1 MSVYTKTGDKGQTG
15 LYTGERV
22 DKCCPR
28 VETYGGVDEAD
39 SALGLARAFCRR
51 DDVRE
56 KIFAVQK
63 ILPLLMADLASLNQ
77 APLIKAEHIEQTERE
92 MDVLESALPPLKE
105 FLLPGKTQ
113 GGAFLDLARTIFRRA
128 ERSLV
133 KLTQTESVHETD
145 RILLNRLSDYC
156 FLLMRWEEQ

>member
-1 MSVYTKTGDKGQTG
+1 MSVYTKTGDKGKTG

-22 DKCCPR
+22 DKCCAR
-28 VETYGGVDEAD
+28 VAAYGSVDEAG

-51 DDVRE
+51 DDVRT

-63 ILPLLMADLASLNQ
+63 LLPLLMADLASLNQ
-77 APLIKAEHIEQTERE
+77 APLIKAEHIETTERE
-92 MDVLESALPPLKE
+92 MDALEGALPPLQE
-105 FLLPGKTQ
+105 FLIPGQTQ
-113 GGAFLDLARTIFRRA
+113 GGAFLDLARTVLRRA

-133 KLTQTESVHETD
+133 ELAQTEPVHETD